1 MLHVFIQLYKAL
13 KNEKQ
18 LQLSFTSSD
27 SEADIDEPQQT
38 QQKAR
43 EYIELPSGKQ
53 IYTHV

>member
-27 SEADIDEPQQT
+27 SEADIDEPKQT